1 MTSRNW
7 KLQRQTPE
15 IQNFLGSI
23 FVSKYLVGAALERQI
38 CERTDFRL
46 QQGWQIFFATLI
58 ETKKI
63 RMEVKFGA
71 NIF

>member
-46 QQGWQIFFATLI
+46 QQGWQIFLQLSLKR
-58 ETKKI
+58 KKL
-63 RMEVKFGA
+63 EWK
-71 NIF
+71 